1 MRHEEALPHL
11 SVTLQLR
18 CFQAEPVFYNEYG
31 KPITREEAGYEEE
44 EEEESY
50 SDYVLTEEEERE
62 FLQFQE
68 ESYQDEVRSGEMVEW
83 GGGSGWKWL
92 GVECDGGGEHG
103 GWG

>member
-44 EEEESY
+44 EEESY

-83 GGGSGWKWL
+83 GGGNY
-92 GVECDGGGEHG
+92 GGGLAS
-103 GWG
+103 WMRI